1 MPRTVLHFLD
11 DVEESL
17 DHILKYTR
25 GITREAFLASPVIR
39 DAVAWNFEVMGE
51 AVKNLPDDLKA
62 RYPGVEWRKIA
73 GLRDTIAHG
82 YFRIDYDVLWGIVED
97 DVPRFHNRIRDIIV
111 EEELREAGPKG

>member
-1 MPRTVLHFLD
+1 MHRTVLHFLD
-11 DVEESL
+11 DIEDSL

-25 GITREAFLASPVIR
+25 GITREAFLENPMTR

-62 RYPGVEWRKIA
+62 RYPTIEWRKIA

-82 YFRIDYDVLWGIVED
+82 YFRIDYEVLWGIIEQD
-97 DVPRFHNRIRDIIV
+97 IPHFHNRIREVI
-111 EEELREAGPKG
+111 EEEEKRESERKA